1 MLVLFYKTKSLAF
14 IFLIPIIAFAGYSM
28 INFAEPEKIDVKIKV
43 AGFFA
48 IDQPT
53 VVEFM
58 SPSCMACIYSRPT
71 VSAMKELYSGKIEFI
86 TVNVKDSESIELIKK
101 YSVRSTPTFIMFS
114 SEGIEKTRFSGLAR
128 SKIMQ
133 SNIEMIIEN

>member
-1 MLVLFYKTKSLAF
+1 MIVLFYKTKSLAF
-14 IFLIPIIAFAGYSM
+14 IFLIPVIAFAGYAV
-28 INFAEPEKIDVKIKV
+28 INYAEPEKIDKEIKS

-48 IDQPT
+48 INEPT
-53 VVEFM
+53 VIEFM

-71 VSAMKELYSGKIEFI
+71 VSAMKEMYSGEIEFI
-86 TVNVKDSESIELIKK
+86 TVNVKDLESMELIKK
-101 YSVRSTPTFIMFS
+101 YNVRSTPTFIMFN

-133 SNIEMIIEN
+133 TNIEMIIGN